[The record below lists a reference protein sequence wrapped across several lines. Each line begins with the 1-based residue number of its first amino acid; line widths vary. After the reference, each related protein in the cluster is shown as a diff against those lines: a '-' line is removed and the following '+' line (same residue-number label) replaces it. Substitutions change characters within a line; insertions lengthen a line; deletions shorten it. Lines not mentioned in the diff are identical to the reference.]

1 MHSEYDFLFSHS
13 RRLRR
18 IGRVLAAAGAV
29 LVGAAAMALV
39 IGLPLQS
46 RSGVQTTVSSAE
58 SSPGR
63 GSSQTTAPK
72 AADTAV
78 ETRASGVRA
87 AVVAL
92 NENQATAAN
101 APPQT
106 PTSPKKASPRKTA
119 LASLNLDGVASEP
132 SGPVPSP
139 VQPATTASVPSLKLP
154 SGSVT
159 QPTGVPT
166 QRAATAT
173 QPAGAATQPTA
184 AATQSTGAA
193 TQPRSVVRRP
203 KTETAANAPQPMP
216 DRIAPE
222 PGRVRPEPFSIKEFL
237 ASHP

>member
-46 RSGVQTTVSSAE
+46 RSNVQTASSAE
-58 SSPGR
+58 SSPAR
-63 GSSQTTAPK
+63 GPSQVTPPK
-72 AADTAV
+72 AAETAV

-87 AVVAL
+87 VLVAL
-92 NENQATAAN
+92 NNNESTAAN
-101 APPQT
+101 AASQT
-106 PTSPKKASPRKTA
+106 PTSLKKPSPRKTA

-132 SGPVPSP
+132 SGPVPAP

-166 QRAATAT
+166 Q
-173 QPAGAATQPTA
+173 P
-184 AATQSTGAA
+184 
-193 TQPRSVVRRP
+193 
-203 KTETAANAPQPMP
+203 
-216 DRIAPE
+216 
-222 PGRVRPEPFSIKEFL
+222 
-237 ASHP
+237 